1 MLKVEDF
8 KVMNSGPTVTVIV
21 PDSYHFVVIPN
32 GESVIQ
38 IPYDDEM
45 YTLTPTQRVDEI
57 VRTHKDIS
65 AIVES
70 KTEEVET
77 KEEVEAEEIKT
88 EEVTTEEAV
97 QSEPPKRGGRRRKSE
112 TPEAEEATTA

>member
-8 KVMNSGPTVTVIV
+8 KVMNSGPTVTVII
-21 PDSYHFVVIPN
+21 PDSYHSVVIPN

-65 AIVES
+65 VIVES
-70 KTEEVET
+70 KTGEVEMKEVKAEEV
-77 KEEVEAEEIKT
+77 KT

-112 TPEAEEATTA
+112 TPEAEEVTTA

>member
-21 PDSYHFVVIPN
+21 PDSYHSVVIPN

-57 VRTHKDIS
+57 IRTHKDIS
-65 AIVES
+65 VVGES
-70 KTEEVET
+70 KTEEVE
-77 KEEVEAEEIKT
+77 EVKAEESKS
-88 EEVTTEEAV
+88 EETTEEAV
-97 QSEPPKRGGRRRKSE
+97 QPEPPKRGGRRRKSE
-112 TPEAEEATTA
+112 TPEVEEVPNA